1 MLKLRNAFY
10 EWLVKNNTPNDKCE
24 QIQKSIDNICKEIT
38 KNELNL
44 IHRIV
49 EEKDTEIDFCYV
61 LSKYHFFA
69 NIKRKSH
76 INQNNEIVSI
86 SWEELA
92 AELPFII
99 LGYEGRKKTTLQK
112 YNEFLFETKLPGEIQ
127 NARGYNFHYI
137 VSLIKDE
144 YFTTSQLAYELGLS
158 ERTIKEWRANRIEQ
172 HKEDQLY
179 ENEQIPPNIGPRF
192 KILGGNYIYDKKDVK
207 EYIEHLPRILN
218 RKKKN
223 N

>member
-1 MLKLRNAFY
+1 MSKLRNDFY
-10 EWLVKNNTPNDKCE
+10 EWLITNNESDDKCKR
-24 QIQKSIDNICKEIT
+24 IQESIDNICKEIT
-38 KNELNL
+38 KDELNL

-49 EEKDTEIDFCYV
+49 EEKDLDIGYA
-61 LSKYHFFA
+61 LSKYHFFS

-76 INQNNEIVSI
+76 ITQNDEIIGI

-92 AELPFII
+92 AELPLII
-99 LGYEGRKKTTLQK
+99 LGYEGRKRTTLQK
-112 YNEFLFETKLPGEIQ
+112 YNEFLFESKLPSEIQ
-127 NARGYNFHYI
+127 NARDYNFHYM

-158 ERTIKEWRANRIEQ
+158 ERTIKEWRANRIKQ
-172 HKEDQLY
+172 HKEDQPY

-192 KILGGNYIYDKKDVK
+192 KLLGGNYIYDKKDVK
-207 EYIEHLPRILN
+207 GYIEHLPRVLN